1 MSFAVTRDDGA
12 FEWGGENLFT
22 VFCQL
27 QNLFKGSFWRMIWD
41 VLRFNASAR
50 RLLSELEERGRRQ
63 GVELDEKGREEVD
76 ILSLGDY
83 LSQNG
88 YSDSF
93 RDDYLMVRDS
103 LSDDGSTLTFG
114 MQPMTTSIW
123 STPPSECA
131 SGFTARSIL
140 RFMHN
145 HHLLQLT
152 GKPNWLTIAGGR
164 SVPVPVPSPYPFPL
178 AH

>member
-93 RDDYLMVRDS
+93 RDDYLMVRGS
-103 LSDDGSTLTFG
+103 LSDDGSALTFG
-114 MQPMTTSIW
+114 CSPW
-123 STPPSECA
+123 
-131 SGFTARSIL
+131 RL
-140 RFMHN
+140 RFGR
-145 HHLLQLT
+145 HHQA
-152 GKPNWLTIAGGR
+152 N
-164 SVPVPVPSPYPFPL
+164 VPVDSRPGLFFASCTIITCSN
-178 AH
+178 